1 MAVSFSDQGN
11 VGFARALFFYA
22 FNVFSRRLFVK
33 LSLKD
38 TVVQLRILNLFKRK
52 LIKSYSLN

>member
-1 MAVSFSDQGN
+1 MAVSLSDQGN
-11 VGFARALFFYA
+11 VGFARALFFMLLM
-22 FNVFSRRLFVK
+22 FFSRRLFVK

-38 TVVQLRILNLFKRK
+38 TVVELRILNLIKRK